1 MTTPMTPA
9 AKLDELRERSRCGHA
24 IKPSEALALIDV
36 VEASIER
43 DLCRS
48 GCGHCEPENDCY
60 NECMSVVA
68 EAEAEYDAALA
79 RLGGGR

>member
-1 MTTPMTPA
+1 MTTPMTPT
-9 AKLDELRERSRCGHA
+9 AKLEELRQRAKCGLS
-24 IKPSEALALIDV
+24 ISPSDALALIWV

-60 NECMSVVA
+60 TDCMSVVE
-68 EAEAEYDAALA
+68 EAESKYDAALA